1 MRTLLL
7 LASAL
12 CLSPGVAAAQEQGGD
27 PLVFIEGSDAAMNA
41 AITRARAEL
50 PGFFQRLARPG
61 DDERNFS
68 IKYNLTPDG
77 EPEFIWAAIE
87 SRRDGVTV
95 ARLANNPHDPRF
107 KLGQRVEIRDAD
119 VIDWAYVRGTVMQGH
134 YTTRVL
140 LDHLDPA
147 QAASVRAAMGWN

>member
-1 MRTLLL
+1 MPVSGHGGCAGAGRRSARLHQGLRCRDECGDHAGTRRT
-7 LASAL
+7 
-12 CLSPGVAAAQEQGGD
+12 
-27 PLVFIEGSDAAMNA
+27 
-41 AITRARAEL
+41 

-107 KLGQRVEIRDAD
+107 KLGQRVVIRDAD
-119 VIDWAYVRGTVMQGH
+119 VIDWADVRGTVMQGH
-134 YTTRVL
+134 YTTRIL